1 MARGGRAVSEGTKA
15 AAAISRR
22 GMLLQAG
29 LGTAGLA
36 VAAAVA
42 AKPAAATVPVPA
54 PPAKAGYRE
63 SAHVRRVYDL
73 ARF

>member
-42 AKPAAATVPVPA
+42 VKPAAATVPA

>member
-36 VAAAVA
+36 AAAAAA
-42 AKPAAATVPVPA
+42 AKPAAATVPA

>member
-36 VAAAVA
+36 AAAAA
-42 AKPAAATVPVPA
+42 AKPAAATVPA

>member
-42 AKPAAATVPVPA
+42 AKPAAATVPA
-54 PPAKAGYRE
+54 PPGKAGYRE